1 MCVRAHATLLDAK
14 FAAFEDCVYSEGQ
27 VTTERR
33 AFPCFRWCSQVTQD
47 SPFTLAILSHVLLS
61 CDETYYL
68 FLTLG
73 NRSQKKCL
81 KRKAFTFSVSRIL
94 SRIFKVLAPD
104 EGISVFSLGAVLVLS
119 SFLGNDYLATL

>member
-1 MCVRAHATLLDAK
+1 M
-14 FAAFEDCVYSEGQ
+14 
-27 VTTERR
+27 
-33 AFPCFRWCSQVTQD
+33 TQD

-81 KRKAFTFSVSRIL
+81 KRKAFTFSVSRI
-94 SRIFKVLAPD
+94 FKVLAPD